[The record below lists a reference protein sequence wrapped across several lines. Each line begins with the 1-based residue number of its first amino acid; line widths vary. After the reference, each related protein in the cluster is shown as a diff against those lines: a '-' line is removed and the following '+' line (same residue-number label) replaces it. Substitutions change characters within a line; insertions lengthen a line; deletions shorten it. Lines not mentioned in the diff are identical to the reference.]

1 MDLSSYLHEAIF
13 EEKDKYTYL
22 YELIWD
28 NFEEDGFAV
37 TDEEVHEVDA
47 VFKAIAIKNLINEFV
62 YRMYDEA
69 NETDFQEIITNLA
82 NLGIGDEAAI
92 DYCYENPE
100 IDTDDEDDGLTIK
113 NALDYTTE
121 IVADKLLE
129 LFSADDLFNYFFA
142 ATYDFQQDFTFA
154 FEDVDEFQAFVDS
167 NTDRLDE
174 YKEEYP
180 SVLNWIESGMIV

>member
-37 TDEEVHEVDA
+37 TDEEGHEVDA
-47 VFKAIAIKNLINEFV
+47 VFKAIAIQNLINEFV
-62 YRMYDEA
+62 YRMYDET
-69 NETDFQEIITNLA
+69 NETDFQDIITNLA

-100 IDTDDEDDGLTIK
+100 IDADDEDDGLTIK

>member
-28 NFEEDGFAV
+28 NFEEDGFTV
-37 TDEEVHEVDA
+37 TDEEGHEVDA

-62 YRMYDEA
+62 YRMYDET

-100 IDTDDEDDGLTIK
+100 IDADDEDDGLTIK

>member
-37 TDEEVHEVDA
+37 SDEEGHEVDA

>member
-28 NFEEDGFAV
+28 NFEEDGFTV
-37 TDEEVHEVDA
+37 TDEEGHEVDA

-62 YRMYDEA
+62 YRMYDET

-100 IDTDDEDDGLTIK
+100 IDADDEDDGLTIK

-121 IVADKLLE
+121 SVADNLLE

>member
-37 TDEEVHEVDA
+37 TDEEGHEVDA

-121 IVADKLLE
+121 LVADKLLE

>member
-37 TDEEVHEVDA
+37 TDEEGHEVDA

-121 IVADKLLE
+121 IVADNLLE